1 MNDRNLQH
9 PDITRLERD
18 GEIYGEIYIASE
30 NLYCENCES
39 EITKEQST
47 FNLCEDCEI
56 KAWERFKYLL
66 LNEFTQS
73 EREFIDACVEG
84 HSLAEVEKIKPLP
97 AIY

>member
-18 GEIYGEIYIASE
+18 GEVYIGRSSE
-30 NLYCENCES
+30 NLYCENCDS
-39 EITKEQST
+39 EITEEHSAL
-47 FNLCEDCEI
+47 NLCESCE
-56 KAWERFKYLL
+56 KKEWERFSYLL

-73 EREFIDACVEG
+73 EREFVDACVEG
-84 HSLAEVEKIKPLP
+84 HSLAEVEKIVPLP

>member
-1 MNDRNLQH
+1 MRNALQH

-18 GEIYGEIYIASE
+18 GEMYKSYKTEAIH
-30 NLYCENCES
+30 CENCYE
-39 EITKEQST
+39 EITEEQSS
-47 FNLCEDCEI
+47 FNLCVSCE
-56 KAWERFKYLL
+56 KTAWERFRFLL

-73 EREFIDACVEG
+73 EREFIDACAEG